1 MSDSTAARG
10 DGGIECVT
18 SDQLRLMCLCTFAA
32 SALFSIF
39 LFALGQKPDTSRVEN
54 VQTVNVVGTDKT
66 ALVEK
71 LARERMEVDGLH
83 SSVQRNA
90 SGSSSSGGR

>member
-1 MSDSTAARG
+1 MSGSTAGRG

-18 SDQLRLMCLCTFAA
+18 SFQLRLTCLCTFAA

-39 LFALGQKPDTSRVEN
+39 LFALGQQPDTSRVEN
-54 VQTVNVVGTDKT
+54 VQTVNVVGNDKS

-71 LARERMEVDGLH
+71 LARERMELDGMR
-83 SSVQRNA
+83 STVRPDGIGTS
-90 SGSSSSGGR
+90 